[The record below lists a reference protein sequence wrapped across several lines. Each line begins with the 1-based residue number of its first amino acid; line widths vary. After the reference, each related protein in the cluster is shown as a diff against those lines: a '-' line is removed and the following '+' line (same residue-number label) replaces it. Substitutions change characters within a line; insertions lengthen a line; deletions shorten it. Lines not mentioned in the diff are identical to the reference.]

1 MSRRVSARLLT
12 ACLVL
17 ALSSGTVAA
26 SGPASSGGTGQSRAP
41 DPYCYDEP
49 SQPNADVRDLKAS
62 FTSSNWMRTLQAV
75 YKRRWPSGEAL
86 AIAQANDRY
95 WDQFVD
101 KRSFDGFAESMM
113 VAIHEETHMWDL
125 DPSRTRWDVHSAAWI
140 NAGQQALT
148 VPLHGGFPRKEILPL
163 IKDTLSSS
171 MDDIYLRDQQQG
183 SYRLQGVLA
192 EQNAGLT
199 GLPAV
204 TVLQE
209 FIKGVGA
216 GNARDIAATNLRYL
230 LLYLRV
236 AKDKHPDYW
245 ARIKAEPKLRDLVL
259 TQFLRTAYWLEK
271 SAPYTGKL
279 GSKDA
284 DRITAT
290 NYAPENIAVLEQFTG
305 RKVRLD
311 SQKHCTVAA
320 RQAPDALGSREAPT
334 GQRR

>member
-1 MSRRVSARLLT
+1 MSRRLLPRLLT
-12 ACLVL
+12 ASLVL
-17 ALSSGTVAA
+17 ALGTGTVAA
-26 SGPASSGGTGQSRAP
+26 SGPAAAAPADSTERARAAE
-41 DPYCYDEP
+41 PYCYDEP
-49 SQPNADVRDLKAS
+49 SQPTADISDLKAS
-62 FTSSNWMRTLQAV
+62 FNSSNWMRTLQAM

-86 AIAQANDRY
+86 AIAQAKDKY
-95 WDQFVD
+95 WDQFVN
-101 KRSFDGFAESMM
+101 KRSFEGFAESMM

-125 DPSRTRWDVHSAAWI
+125 DPSRTRWDVHIAAWI
-140 NAGQQALT
+140 NGGQQALT

-163 IKDTLSSS
+163 IKDSLSSS
-171 MDDIYLRDQQQG
+171 MDDIYLRDRTQG
-183 SYRLQGVLA
+183 EYRLQGVLA

-209 FIKGVGA
+209 YIRGVGA
-216 GNARDIAATNLRYL
+216 SNARDIAATNLRYL

-279 GSKDA
+279 GSRDA
-284 DRITAT
+284 DKITAA
-290 NYAPENIAVLEQFTG
+290 NYAPENIAVLEEFTG
-305 RKVRLD
+305 RKVRVD
-311 SQKHCTVAA
+311 AQKHCT
-320 RQAPDALGSREAPT
+320 T
-334 GQRR
+334 

>member
-1 MSRRVSARLLT
+1 MSRRLSARLLT

-17 ALSSGTVAA
+17 ALGSGTAVAA
-26 SGPASSGGTGQSRAP
+26 APAPDGPAQAAAP
-41 DPYCYDEP
+41 EPYCYDEP
-49 SQPNADVRDLKAS
+49 SQPNADLSDLKAS
-62 FTSSNWMRTLQAV
+62 FNSSNWMRTLQAM

-86 AIAQANDRY
+86 AIAQAGDQY

-125 DPSRTRWDVHSAAWI
+125 DPSRTRWDVSIAAWI
-140 NAGQQALT
+140 NGGQQALT
-148 VPLHGGFPRKEILPL
+148 VPVHGGFPRKEILPL
-163 IKDTLSSS
+163 IKDKLSSS
-171 MDDIYLRDQQQG
+171 MDDIYLRDATQG

-209 FIKGVGA
+209 YIKGVGA
-216 GNARDIAATNLRYL
+216 SNARDIAATNLRYL

-236 AKDKHPDYW
+236 AKDKHPTYW
-245 ARIKAEPKLRDLVL
+245 AQIKAEPKLRDLVL

-284 DRITAT
+284 DKITAT
-290 NYAPENIAVLEQFTG
+290 NYAPENIAVLEEFTG
-305 RKVRLD
+305 RKVRVD
-311 SQKHCTVAA
+311 AQKNCTA
-320 RQAPDALGSREAPT
+320 
-334 GQRR
+334 